1 MEVSVV
7 IPEDLIKYLEYIPAD
22 MLPSVVV
29 NLMCCGIESK
39 KHKDV
44 TTTQTTSSIDVNML
58 VSLLQQANTN
68 NIVSFSE
75 RSKKTESTS
84 AKVSDSTIKENNTK
98 DILKVIERKEQVES
112 FDDDIDDIDDDFMAL
127 MK

>member
-29 NLMCCGIESK
+29 NLMRCGIESK
-39 KHKDV
+39 KRKDV

-84 AKVSDSTIKENNTK
+84 TKVSDSTIKENNTK

-112 FDDDIDDIDDDFMAL
+112 FDDDTDDIDDDFMAL